1 MSVYE
6 DKIIRQDSGKN
17 ILWQIFRNLI
27 EEVQV
32 PKEMDAHNQ
41 DYIRQVVNKE

>member
-1 MSVYE
+1 MSVCE

-17 ILWQIFRNLI
+17 ILWQIFRNII

-32 PKEMDAHNQ
+32 PKEMDAHNR
-41 DYIRQVVNKE
+41 DYIRRVVNKE